1 MGNETL
7 IGQVASIMENLSLS
21 FEQVMDKIPY
31 RMLLLM
37 QKDKLHIATGS
48 VINQTSGRSMAQRK
62 IAKQ

>member
-1 MGNETL
+1 
-7 IGQVASIMENLSLS
+7 MENLSLS